1 MKNIF
6 NCFIFLLC
14 FVNLALAQPG
24 WVQVTNPLGTG
35 DQAMVG
41 KIQFVSAN
49 EGWISGGRGN
59 LLHTTNGG
67 NTWTIVTPFP
77 SDTVFSASDP
87 AWWSM
92 CWVNQNYGWK
102 INTIGVEN
110 AGQGAVIHKTTNGGA
125 TWEKKILSTN
135 PGDNGIQIQFVNQT
149 TGWALIYNFST
160 FAASFLK
167 TTDGGNNW
175 PPFNGLGYSF
185 LLMKIMAGHIH
196 HQDKVA
202 RIPLT

>member
-1 MKNIF
+1 
-6 NCFIFLLC
+6 
-14 FVNLALAQPG
+14 
-24 WVQVTNPLGTG
+24 
-35 DQAMVG
+35 MVG
-41 KIQFVSAN
+41 KIRFVSAN
-49 EGWISGGRGN
+49 EGWISGGMGN

-110 AGQGAVIHKTTNGGA
+110 AGQGAVIHETTNGGM

-175 PPFNGLGYSF
+175 SPFNG
-185 LLMKIMAGHIH
+185 AGLFFFVDENYGWSYTSSGQGGTNPPHIITAL
-196 HQDKVA
+196 QMV
-202 RIPLT
+202 ISMV